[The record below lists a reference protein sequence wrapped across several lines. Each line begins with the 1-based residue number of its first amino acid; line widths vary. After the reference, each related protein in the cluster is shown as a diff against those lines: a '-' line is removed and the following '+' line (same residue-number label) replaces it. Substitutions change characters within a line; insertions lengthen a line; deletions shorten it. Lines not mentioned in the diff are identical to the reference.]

1 MPFVYHKGSRRLPG
15 LPLPFCNDCCDGG
28 AFIRFSVLMLLVKS
42 VFGETPSGLG
52 ARDNH
57 DRVCVFLNLLEL

>member
-1 MPFVYHKGSRRLPG
+1 M
-15 LPLPFCNDCCDGG
+15 
-28 AFIRFSVLMLLVKS
+28 LMLLVKS